1 MKTIKNEKHTL
12 QNILYTGV
20 NIKNMENEKNH
31 TVEHCRRMSNNK
43 KHIYENERCRTWHG
57 KELQQKPWKGVMHVV
72 ERRICKNY
80 NEKYGK

>member
-1 MKTIKNEKHTL
+1 M
-12 QNILYTGV
+12 
-20 NIKNMENEKNH
+20 KNMENEKNH

-43 KHIYENERCRTWHG
+43 KHIYENERCITWHG

-72 ERRICKNY
+72 ERRIYKNY